1 MNTTYTTLNAIRD
14 IFVIYGIV
22 IVISLLVATVIR
34 GIVLVLSRQVQPNQ
48 AKTPAKSAGA
58 PRPIAATPAM
68 AGIPQEHLAV
78 ITAAVAAMMDTH
90 RIVHIEAASRGYNWT
105 AEARTVHHTS
115 HVPRTPH

>member
-1 MNTTYTTLNAIRD
+1 MNTTYTTLNAIHD
-14 IFVIYGIV
+14 MFVIYGIV

-34 GIVLVLSRQVQPNQ
+34 GIVLVLSRQSQQGTAPV
-48 AKTPAKSAGA
+48 PAKAVSAVHPA
-58 PRPIAATPAM
+58 MSPAM
-68 AGIPQEHLAV
+68 AGIPPAHLAA

-115 HVPRTPH
+115 HLPRAPH